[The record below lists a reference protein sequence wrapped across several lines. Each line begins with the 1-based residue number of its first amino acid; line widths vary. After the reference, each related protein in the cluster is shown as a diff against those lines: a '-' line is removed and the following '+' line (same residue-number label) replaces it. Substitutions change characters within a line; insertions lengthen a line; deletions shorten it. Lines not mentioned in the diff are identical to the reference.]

1 MNISELIPGKV
12 AALVGVA
19 FVALM
24 FVSLGWYSA
33 PRGVSDAELVTW
45 WSDSAHQR
53 DVIIS
58 IYALVLGGIAF
69 LVFLTAVRSRL
80 AAAEGGNAP
89 WSSLVFAMGVVFV
102 ALLFAAGAPRG
113 VIAFAA
119 KMSDEPLPGPDT
131 LRYLP
136 EMASTTIGLFGGCV
150 VAAAIGVTSMLILKY
165 GGLGRWLGWGGLVAA
180 MGIAVLA
187 LAVGS
192 IFFPVLFIW
201 VLATSFALWRAPAAV
216 PAVAVGRVPSP
227 A

>member
-1 MNISELIPGKV
+1 MNRSELIPGKV
-12 AALVGVA
+12 AALIGAA

-33 PRGVSDAELVTW
+33 PRSVSDAELVTW

-58 IYALVLGGIAF
+58 IYADVLAGIAF
-69 LVFLTAVRSRL
+69 LVFLTALRSRL

-113 VIAFAA
+113 VIALTA
-119 KMSDEPLPGPDT
+119 KMTDEPLPGSDM
-131 LRYLP
+131 LRYFP
-136 EMASTTIGLFGGCV
+136 QIAYTTMGLFGGCV
-150 VAAAIGVTSMLILKY
+150 VASCVAITSALILKY
-165 GGLGRWLGWGGLVAA
+165 GGLGRWLGWVGLVAA
-180 MGIAVLA
+180 VGIAAPAVT
-187 LAVGS
+187 VGS
-192 IFFPVLFIW
+192 IFFPVLFVW
-201 VLATSFALWRAPAAV
+201 VLATSVALWRAPAAV
-216 PAVAVGRVPSP
+216 RLAGRVPSP